1 MNRLAVL
8 AAGVVLTA
16 GCSSG
21 GDGLNRP
28 AIAWADQVCQTV
40 QDGGAKLSQLPR
52 IDGADPHQAK
62 TSLLA
67 YLGSIAEAIDS
78 VSDRLT
84 QSGAPPVAEGQAA
97 VDKAMATLTS
107 ARGTLDSARG
117 KLQQAQTTDPVSFQK
132 AVAEVGAGLEPL
144 SGAVGPTK
152 DLRANKELDVA
163 FSHAPTCQ
171 RLDGQKTG

>member
-1 MNRLAVL
+1 MLAV
-8 AAGVVLTA
+8 AVVLAA

-21 GDGLNRP
+21 DDGLNRP

-52 IDGADPHQAK
+52 IDAADPRQAK
-62 TSLLA
+62 ASLLA
-67 YLGSIAEAIDS
+67 YLGSIGAAIDS
-78 VSDRLT
+78 VSARLR
-84 QSGAPPVAEGQAA
+84 QSGPPPVAEGQAA
-97 VDKAMATLTS
+97 VDKAMATLDS

-117 KLQQAQTTDPVSFQK
+117 RLEQAQANDPVSFQK
-132 AVAEVGAGLEPL
+132 AVESVGSGLEPL

-152 DLRANKELDVA
+152 DLRANKELDAA
-163 FSHAPTCQ
+163 FSHAPACQ